1 MGLRLKFNLCLLVI
15 LALGMGVFGLLG
27 FSMLQRNARDEVMNA
42 AQMMME
48 SAVAIRT
55 YTNTSIKPALES
67 RLETEFLPQSVPAF
81 AAAET
86 MSEVRK
92 KYPDFQYKEA
102 ALNPTSPRNRAVDW
116 EADLINAFRAGGDQ
130 PLVTGERGSGAGRQ
144 FYIARPIR
152 ITNGKCLACHNTPR
166 EAPPSMLAIY
176 GESNGFGW
184 KLNEVIGA
192 QIVTLPMS
200 VPVKKANTAF
210 YTFAGVLFGV
220 FVLIFLALHIMLGH
234 FVIRP
239 LERIAVAAN
248 EISKGNLEIGEL
260 SEGGKDEV
268 GKLAVVFNR
277 MMRSL
282 KKALQLLEG
291 R

>member
-15 LALGMGVFGLLG
+15 LTLGMASFGVLG
-27 FSMLQRNARDEVMNA
+27 YSMLQRNARDEAMNA

-48 SAVAIRT
+48 SALAVRT
-55 YTNTSIKPALES
+55 YTTASVKPALES

-86 MSEVRK
+86 MNEVRK

-116 EADLINAFRAGGDQ
+116 EADLINAFRAGDAR
-130 PLVTGERGSGAGRQ
+130 PLVTGERRSGASHQ

-152 ITNGKCLACHNTPR
+152 ITNAKCLACHNTPK

-184 KLNEVIGA
+184 KVDEVIGA

-210 YTFAGVLFGV
+210 FTFAGVLTGV
-220 FVLIFLALHIMLGH
+220 FVLIFIALHFMLSH

-239 LERIAVAAN
+239 LERIATAAN
-248 EISKGNLEIGEL
+248 EISKGNLEVGEL
-260 SEGGKDEV
+260 SEEGKDEV
-268 GKLAVVFNR
+268 GRLAVVFNR

-282 KKALQLLEG
+282 KKALQLLDG
-291 R
+291 Q

>member
-15 LALGMGVFGLLG
+15 LTLGMGVFGLLG

-48 SAVAIRT
+48 SAIAIRT

-86 MSEVRK
+86 MNEVRR

-116 EADLINAFRAGGDQ
+116 EADLIHAFRAGGGQ
-130 PLVTGERGSGAGRQ
+130 PLLTGERGSGSARQ
-144 FYIARPIR
+144 FYIARPIK

-184 KLNEVIGA
+184 KLNEIIGA

-239 LERIAVAAN
+239 LERIAAAAN
-248 EISKGNLEIGEL
+248 EISRGNLDVGEL
-260 SEGGKDEV
+260 SEAGHDEV
-268 GKLAVVFNR
+268 GRLAVVFNR